1 MYEVVIKTFLAILET
16 FIIFG
21 IGAWLTRRKVLDE
34 NGISQISNL
43 TLDVLF
49 PLLTIG
55 SITRNFKSSDL
66 ADLWILPVAGFAMM
80 AAGMLMGL
88 VFCKFMLNK
97 SKARQAMF
105 QHYCTSNNYLFL
117 PLIVLDNLWGDYYVS
132 LLLVMSL
139 GGNVGFWTLG
149 IASFG
154 GNSMRETVRNIFSVN
169 LYAVLLA
176 LTLVVLNI
184 PLPGVVANIC
194 NTMGGAAV
202 PLVLVGIGAAIYKNA
217 RGMWHNLFDVFYLSA
232 VRLIIL
238 PLIFIMLFKLLP
250 IPQEIFRVLVVTALM
265 PVSSSSVLVARRYGG
280 DMELASQAIVIS
292 TILSIVTVPLMLIL
306 IL

>member
-1 MYEVVIKTFLAILET
+1 MNAVMIQTFLAITET
-16 FIIFG
+16 FIIFA
-21 IGAWLTRRKVLDE
+21 IGAWLTHRKVLDE
-34 NGISQISNL
+34 KGISQLSNL

-49 PLLTIG
+49 PLMTIG

-66 ADLWILPVAGFAMM
+66 ADLWILPTAGLAMM
-80 AAGMLMGL
+80 AVGMLLGML
-88 VFCKFMLNK
+88 FCKLMLNK
-97 SKARQAMF
+97 TKSRQAMF
-105 QHYCTSNNYLFL
+105 QHYCTCNNYLFL

-139 GGNVGFWTLG
+139 GSNIGFWTLG

-154 GNSMRETVRNIFSVN
+154 GNSMRETICNILSVN

-176 LTLVVLNI
+176 LTLVIFNI
-184 PLPGVVANIC
+184 PLPEIFSNVC
-194 NTMGGAAV
+194 QTMGNAAV

-217 RGMWHNLFDVFYLSA
+217 QGMWKNLFDVFYIST

-238 PLIFIMLFKLLP
+238 PLMFILILRLLP
-250 IPQEIFRVLVVTALM
+250 VPEEIFRVLVVTALM